1 MARISQIGKTRTGLI
16 HRIEIRSSPDSFAA
30 SRRGFTFYLVH
41 PMTSIA
47 QIYTDFFGTL
57 TRIRLTACL
66 NRPDGI
72 SDTEGK
78 LAAGNREQS
87 PKRASLKV
95 PNSP

>member
-1 MARISQIGKTRTGLI
+1 MTRIGETRTGLI
-16 HRIEIRSSPDSFAA
+16 HRLETRSSPDSFAA
-30 SRRGFTFYLVH
+30 TRRGFTFYLAH
-41 PMTSIA
+41 PMTSVA
-47 QIYTDFFGTL
+47 QIYADFFGTV
-57 TRIRLTACL
+57 TRIKLPPCL

-78 LAAGNREQS
+78 LVAGNREKA

>member
-1 MARISQIGKTRTGLI
+1 MKL
-16 HRIEIRSSPDSFAA
+16 P
-30 SRRGFTFYLVH
+30 
-41 PMTSIA
+41 P
-47 QIYTDFFGTL
+47 
-57 TRIRLTACL
+57 CL

-78 LAAGNREQS
+78 LVAGNREKA